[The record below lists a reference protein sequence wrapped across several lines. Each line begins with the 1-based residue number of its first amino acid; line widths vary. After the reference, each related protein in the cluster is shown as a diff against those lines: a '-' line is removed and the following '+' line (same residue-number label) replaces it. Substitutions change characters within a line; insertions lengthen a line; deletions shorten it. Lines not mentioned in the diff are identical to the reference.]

1 MLDHSLPSDPVS
13 GLLDVVAVV
22 LTPFNRLYALTN
34 LLSFG
39 LPPLLGVLWAMRR
52 GVGGRRQEASF
63 YTRLAL
69 LSFVGS
75 WLGWFVALSV
85 GVPRYMSPAVLV
97 GCIFLAAMLHDL
109 TGGFNVGQSVERL
122 MALLSLR
129 QPSRAGVAVLL
140 ALVLTSAALALATLG
155 LARYYPDDDRSAQ
168 RVAAALNAMP
178 PTTRVETYESE
189 LHFLLNRPYHYPPDQ
204 LHVELNRRS
213 LLGQETPVIY
223 DPLSSDPDILV
234 VGTFARGNDL
244 YAPVLASGAFRPIL
258 RDETYEVYQRV
269 R

>member
-1 MLDHSLPSDPVS
+1 
-13 GLLDVVAVV
+13 
-22 LTPFNRLYALTN
+22 
-34 LLSFG
+34 
-39 LPPLLGVLWAMRR
+39 
-52 GVGGRRQEASF
+52 
-63 YTRLAL
+63 
-69 LSFVGS
+69 
-75 WLGWFVALSV
+75 
-85 GVPRYMSPAVLV
+85 
-97 GCIFLAAMLHDL
+97 
-109 TGGFNVGQSVERL
+109 
-122 MALLSLR
+122 
-129 QPSRAGVAVLL
+129 
-140 ALVLTSAALALATLG
+140 
-155 LARYYPDDDRSAQ
+155 
-168 RVAAALNAMP
+168 MP